1 MTKATE
7 SPVSAPSSELLE
19 EVRESARVGQHAA
32 AEALRKF
39 RRTLDEVIPEAVH
52 PLRTKIVDAAVEL
65 ADTLATAQYQF
76 NRNLIRSTDR
86 ALSTSDDEEK

>member
-1 MTKATE
+1 MTKAPE
-7 SPVSAPSSELLE
+7 SQASTPSSELLE

-52 PLRTKIVDAAVEL
+52 PLRTKIDDAAIEL

-86 ALSTSDDEEK
+86 ALSASDGEEK